1 MPRRRHGGSDSG
13 SESGSDR
20 GSDSGSDPNSSTD
33 PDAAGW
39 LLDGLAIRPP
49 LEEFRRLFEMKKRA
63 FEGKVDADS
72 LRKYEFARRLGEK
85 FIADQDF
92 DQDTGPGEASC

>member
-1 MPRRRHGGSDSG
+1 MSRNRQRGNDSEPTPESD
-13 SESGSDR
+13 ED
-20 GSDSGSDPNSSTD
+20 
-33 PDAAGW
+33 GW

-72 LRKYEFARRLGEK
+72 LRKYEMARRLGEQ
-85 FIADQDF
+85 FISDESYDQGSQQGGD
-92 DQDTGPGEASC
+92 PC

>member
-1 MPRRRHGGSDSG
+1 MDRWPGLDRDKMP
-13 SESGSDR
+13 SDR
-20 GSDSGSDPNSSTD
+20 NGENNSAQTPESDED
-33 PDAAGW
+33 GW

-72 LRKYEFARRLGEK
+72 LRKYEMARRLGEQ
-85 FIADQDF
+85 FISDESYDQGSQQGGD
-92 DQDTGPGEASC
+92 PC